1 MTTTS
6 TSKPPG
12 RPRSTEVTAGR
23 DRAPARSMLRAVG
36 FTDGGGAVCG

>member
-6 TSKPPG
+6 APPG

-23 DRAPARSMLRAVG
+23 DRTTARSMLRAAG
-36 FTDGGGAVCG
+36 FADRGAVCG